1 MLAVMFR
8 ILFFALIISTATAGL
23 KDKVSQRER
32 SESFGFLPS
41 DAKSS
46 RSSPVVVRLQRVE
59 AHGVHLYV
67 GRLSIGGPNPQDLQ
81 VLFDTASGNVLLPHQ
96 ACKSE
101 ACKEHKRYSPWRSAT
116 SMDIQIDGSP
126 VQDGNRLAKG
136 TVTRDALNVDFTQS
150 DLGDGTAQAVLVR
163 DTVCLGDTGAF
174 KACSEVDVLAALKMD
189 DVPFKKMPNDGIVG
203 LGLSGLS
210 GETHASIFHK
220 LLTES
225 NLNRAD
231 MLPQFGISFGA
242 GSGELFLGGHDESR
256 LGGPLQW
263 FPVLHPED
271 GFWEVAI
278 KEVRVGQEVVD
289 ACMHGCRGIIDTGAS
304 LLGVQA
310 NNYDKFRSTLAEAAS
325 PGPAGGC
332 IGSDLEFDLGGMALT
347 FRPVDYTGQAC
358 APQLG
363 SLNLTGMDVDVNSV
377 YAFGETMLRRYY
389 TAFDWKGKRLG
400 FAPAAQRLVRLKKGQ
415 VTTKPKK
422 SPVVP
427 SEELINVFL

>member
-1 MLAVMFR
+1 MLAAMFR
-8 ILFFALIISTATAGL
+8 ILSIAAIVSLATAGL
-23 KDKVSQRER
+23 RGKGAQHSD
-32 SESFGFLPS
+32 GFLPS
-41 DAKSS
+41 DAKTS
-46 RSSPVVVRLQRVE
+46 RSSPVVVSLQRVE
-59 AHGVHLYV
+59 SHGVHLYV

-81 VLFDTASGNVLLPHQ
+81 VLFDTASGNVLLPHSS
-96 ACKSE
+96 CKS
-101 ACKEHKRYSPWRSAT
+101 ATCKEHRRYSPWKSAT
-116 SMDIQIDGSP
+116 STDIELDGSP
-126 VQDGNRLAKG
+126 VQKGHRLARG

-189 DVPFKKMPNDGIVG
+189 DVPFRNMPNDGIVG

-210 GETHASIFHK
+210 GETHASIFLK

-225 NLNRAD
+225 NLNKAD

-289 ACMHGCRGIIDTGAS
+289 ACAHGCRGIIDTGAS

-310 NNYDKFRSTLAEAAS
+310 NNYENIRSALASAAS
-325 PGPAGGC
+325 PGIAGGC
-332 IGSDLEFDLGGMALT
+332 VGSDLEFDLGGMALT

-363 SLNLTGMDVDVNSV
+363 SLNLTDMDVNVNSV

-400 FAPAAQRLVRLKKGQ
+400 FAPAAQRRVGLNGQ
-415 VTTKPKK
+415 APKPKR
-422 SPVVP
+422 VMP